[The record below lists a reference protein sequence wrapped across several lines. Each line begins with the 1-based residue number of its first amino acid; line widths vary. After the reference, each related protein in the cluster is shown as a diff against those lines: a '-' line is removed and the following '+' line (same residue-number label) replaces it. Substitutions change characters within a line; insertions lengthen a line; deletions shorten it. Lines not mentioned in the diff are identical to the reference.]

1 MSPLRARDDATPPA
15 PTAQG
20 DGRSRRAVVGSALV
34 AALWAALVCGS
45 TPAEAAPPACDTL
58 APPPADAMA
67 VAWLSPIG
75 RRATA
80 HTWLTVVPA
89 SDLRAWIDRERADL
103 VRTLRYLGVQ
113 RHDRAPRR
121 AWKVVVF
128 DVPIT
133 ALCRP
138 VRDATPGMSEGGVT
152 VCPDR
157 HHGVDGR
164 DDTCGRL
171 IDTVTEQPGITA
183 FQIPWED
190 AAVQGFCVLPMER
203 FLQAR

>member
-1 MSPLRARDDATPPA
+1 VIPAGGQVSPSAAVRATPGWRGARQAAVRWALGAVWACWVAPA
-15 PTAQG
+15 QA
-20 DGRSRRAVVGSALV
+20 
-34 AALWAALVCGS
+34 
-45 TPAEAAPPACDTL
+45 
-58 APPPADAMA
+58 APPPACETLSPPASDQLA

-75 RRATA
+75 RRAQA
-80 HTWLTVVPA
+80 RTWLTVVPA
-89 SDLRAWIDRERADL
+89 ADLRDFIDREHADL

-113 RHDRAPRR
+113 RHDRAPRH

-164 DDTCGRL
+164 DDRCGRL
-171 IDTVTEQPGITA
+171 VDTVTGQPGITA

-190 AAVQGFCVLPMER
+190 AAIQGFCVLPMER